1 MASEEDDNTTI
12 KGTFSELGKK
22 YLFADTA
29 TRGKNYYKLEIPE
42 SGIYDLYI
50 YDDIDYDIEG
60 GAIYTS
66 DFSVLTDSESGEGFW
81 FSANE
86 QGRIGHLE
94 LEKGTYYI
102 SFYVYQQENMNAS
115 FAFTKGKEITGYKV
129 TFPSTMRNVYSEG
142 GYIELDELQTVL
154 TFEDNSTETLKGT
167 GSFWR
172 CLGFSYEITGIDY
185 NNGWEEGLGIGSG
198 TVTVYHTSGEQKEK
212 CASMDFEVKSFEDLA
227 TNLELEKITSVKL
240 DGSKSYVFTVEEEDY
255 YDFLLKAQPEKE
267 YDFSLYKKP
276 NNRAMKG
283 IYCYEEEESENMVQ
297 AELLYLTPGTY
308 YLNPHGYS
316 GLKAYVVYEDG
327 KKETISCDQ
336 NKWKWLFTTDYNLSW
351 DTTGSLWTLKA
362 GIYPVYVKG
371 GGHVE
376 NYQIEVKNLS
386 DYPQTGAITELGRQ
400 TGMIETQGEVLK
412 YSFTPTEAKK
422 YYFYGVTGMDSD
434 AMLWDSNGLRLTSSL
449 TSNEEFS
456 LSYDLEAN
464 ETYYLT
470 ISFKDKTT
478 GDLAFVIND
487 VAENEEHTHVFGDF
501 VTIKEATC
509 TENGMQEA
517 VCKYCNKKQTKEIQ
531 KLEHAFGDYITLY
544 EPTCEEK
551 GMKYRICTRCDER
564 EEQISDPLGHDF
576 GEAVIDKEA
585 TTNETGSRSK
595 HCSRCDA
602 RTEVTIIPKVDSA
615 YSEAETVAN
624 KIATKSESE
633 LSELTDTE
641 KESYQGAVEKIVS
654 STSADNNAGVLKEN
668 INIEIHHCSESGR
681 YVERG
686 WNCKLYIQQSKGCR
700 SKCFNG

>member
-1 MASEEDDNTTI
+1 MEIVMASEEDDNTTI

-167 GSFWR
+167 GS
-172 CLGFSYEITGIDY
+172 
-185 NNGWEEGLGIGSG
+185 
-198 TVTVYHTSGEQKEK
+198 
-212 CASMDFEVKSFEDLA
+212 
-227 TNLELEKITSVKL
+227 
-240 DGSKSYVFTVEEEDY
+240 
-255 YDFLLKAQPEKE
+255 
-267 YDFSLYKKP
+267 
-276 NNRAMKG
+276 
-283 IYCYEEEESENMVQ
+283 
-297 AELLYLTPGTY
+297 
-308 YLNPHGYS
+308 
-316 GLKAYVVYEDG
+316 
-327 KKETISCDQ
+327 
-336 NKWKWLFTTDYNLSW
+336 
-351 DTTGSLWTLKA
+351 LWTLKA

-434 AMLWDSNGLRLTSSL
+434 AMLCDSNGLRLTSSL

-487 VAENEEHTHVFGDF
+487 VAEKEEHTHVFGDF

-517 VCKYCNKKQTKEIQ
+517 VCKYCNEKQTKEIQ

-551 GMKYRICTRCDER
+551 GMKYRICTRCYER
-564 EEQISDPLGHDF
+564 EEQISDPCLLY
-576 GEAVIDKEA
+576 
-585 TTNETGSRSK
+585 TS
-595 HCSRCDA
+595 DA
-602 RTEVTIIPKVDSA
+602 
-615 YSEAETVAN
+615 
-624 KIATKSESE
+624 
-633 LSELTDTE
+633 
-641 KESYQGAVEKIVS
+641 
-654 STSADNNAGVLKEN
+654 ADE
-668 INIEIHHCSESGR
+668 
-681 YVERG
+681 
-686 WNCKLYIQQSKGCR
+686 
-700 SKCFNG
+700 

>member
-167 GSFWR
+167 GS
-172 CLGFSYEITGIDY
+172 
-185 NNGWEEGLGIGSG
+185 
-198 TVTVYHTSGEQKEK
+198 
-212 CASMDFEVKSFEDLA
+212 
-227 TNLELEKITSVKL
+227 
-240 DGSKSYVFTVEEEDY
+240 
-255 YDFLLKAQPEKE
+255 
-267 YDFSLYKKP
+267 
-276 NNRAMKG
+276 
-283 IYCYEEEESENMVQ
+283 
-297 AELLYLTPGTY
+297 
-308 YLNPHGYS
+308 
-316 GLKAYVVYEDG
+316 
-327 KKETISCDQ
+327 
-336 NKWKWLFTTDYNLSW
+336 
-351 DTTGSLWTLKA
+351 LWTLKA

-487 VAENEEHTHVFGDF
+487 VAEKEEHTHVFGDF

-517 VCKYCNKKQTKEIQ
+517 VCKYCNEKQTKEIQ
-531 KLEHAFGDYITLY
+531 KLEHA
-544 EPTCEEK
+544 
-551 GMKYRICTRCDER
+551 
-564 EEQISDPLGHDF
+564 F

-585 TTNETGSRSK
+585 TTNETGSMSK

-602 RTEVTIIPKVDSA
+602 RTEVTIIPKIDSA
-615 YSEAETVAN
+615 YSEAEMVAN
-624 KIATKSESE
+624 EIATKSESE

-686 WNCKLYIQQSKGCR
+686 WNCKLYLQQSKGCR